1 MTNSNHVVQSLSN
14 TRFLGVCS
22 WIDTSPHTFQ
32 IQWNVM
38 LVIALWCNHMS
49 LQIRQIS
56 SEDKRTPLSLSVVTN
71 HFLFIKI
78 FKSITMYVELRKST
92 KYPLIILTL
101 SSCFRVSFSRSPP
114 PRARS
119 TSTSHKGSP
128 YSPVR
133 ILLPLWR
140 DISYEKLASY
150 SWTERDLFCW
160 DLGDMGCRHCLQ
172 DPYK

>member
-101 SSCFRVSFSRSPP
+101 SSFFRVSFLCIKKKKEVYIFCLLLHCSMRNIISKNLIFSCISIFSSYGDIRNRS
-114 PRARS
+114 
-119 TSTSHKGSP
+119 
-128 YSPVR
+128 
-133 ILLPLWR
+133 
-140 DISYEKLASY
+140 
-150 SWTERDLFCW
+150 
-160 DLGDMGCRHCLQ
+160 
-172 DPYK
+172 